1 MEILENAISG
11 RLELAYFMLIEEN
24 EEVKES
30 VESVK
35 ELSARLDENINISK
49 EVRRQIEDYKDI
61 SNFIESELQKFIYTE
76 GIKDC
81 IKLLKL
87 LGILA

>member
-1 MEILENAISG
+1 MEDIMEILENAISG

-35 ELSARLDENINISK
+35 ELSARLDENINIPK
-49 EVRRQIEDYKDI
+49 EVRRQI
-61 SNFIESELQKFIYTE
+61 
-76 GIKDC
+76 
-81 IKLLKL
+81 
-87 LGILA
+87 

>member
-1 MEILENAISG
+1 MEILENAISE
-11 RLELAYFMLIEEN
+11 RLELAYFALINEN

-35 ELSARLDENINISK
+35 ELSARLDENTNIPK
-49 EVRRQIEDYKDI
+49 EVKRQIEDYKDI
-61 SNFIESELQKFIYTE
+61 SNFIESELQKVIYTE

-81 IKLLKL
+81 IKLLKA